1 MTVRET
7 DVQHANMQGRAPEA
21 PGRSRA
27 RGLTAVVAVALAVAP
42 LPGQGQPVGF
52 SDLVGQGDDYAA
64 KELGWRG
71 YVLTHSDSRDGSTW
85 QYWWNASR
93 KECARLAVSRG
104 RVADVRTTDEHDC
117 DQRSSSGSQ
126 GLSDGAKVAIAAAA
140 ILGVA
145 ALAHKSHENDRN
157 RASQSPQDV
166 AEFERG
172 YRDGMYHQGYHNYNN
187 RPEYRDGY
195 EQGAGKRSAETS
207 YRSPQGGHAG
217 YAPYVNLQDLVG
229 ARASSADSDL
239 RSRGFTDKGGYK
251 ASGRAYATWWNERTR
266 QCVQS
271 VTSDGRIERFESLYE
286 GNCL

>member
-1 MTVRET
+1 MP
-7 DVQHANMQGRAPEA
+7 HANA
-21 PGRSRA
+21 PGRGPASPASSRA
-27 RGLTAVVAVALAVAP
+27 RGLAAVVAVALAAAPVA
-42 LPGQGQPVGF
+42 GQGQPVGF
-52 SDLVGQGDDYAA
+52 SDLVNQSDEYSA

-71 YVLTHSDSRDGSTW
+71 YVLTHSDARDATTW

-104 RVADVRTTDEHDC
+104 RVADARATDEHDC
-117 DQRSSSGSQ
+117 NQRSSSGSQ
-126 GLSDGAKVAIAAAA
+126 GISDGAKVAIAAAA

-145 ALAHKSHENDRN
+145 ALAHKSHENDKN

-172 YRDGMYHQGYHNYNN
+172 YRDGMYHQGYHNYND
-187 RPEYRDGY
+187 RQEYRDGY

-207 YRSPQGGHAG
+207 YRAPQGSYAG

-229 ARASSADSDL
+229 ARASSADSEL
-239 RSRGFTDKGGYK
+239 RSRGFTDKGGYQS
-251 ASGRAYATWWNERTR
+251 SGRAYATWWNKRTR